1 MLRSADRKALPVR
14 PLTPRRPPPRW
25 RTVLRGVEQ
34 WLLPAECLLCQSP
47 VPARE
52 HDALV
57 CGLCRARWRPLPAPL
72 CARCGE
78 PIAPADDAG
87 RVPEGSPAAPC
98 RICADWPPALARVRS
113 AVRLEG
119 GARDVVHQLKYQG
132 WWRAAEAMALAMRH
146 LEPLTGQVC
155 LIPVPL
161 APRRER
167 DRGYNQSE
175 RLAAALGALIG
186 HPVRTDLVRR
196 VRETSTQTALTPEE
210 RRANVVGAF
219 EAAAD
224 VARVARGHT
233 VVVVDDVFTT
243 GATLLAAAE
252 ALAGAGA
259 TQIEGVTFGRAAG

>member
-1 MLRSADRKALPVR
+1 MLRSADSTPPTVT
-14 PLTPRRPPPRW
+14 PLTPARTQARW
-25 RTVLRGVEQ
+25 RAVLRGVEQ

-57 CGLCRARWRPLPAPL
+57 CGLCRARWRPLPEPL

-78 PIAPADDAG
+78 PVPPADHTARG
-87 RVPEGSPAAPC
+87 TEHSAAVPC
-98 RICADWPPALARVRS
+98 RICAEWPPTLARVRS

-119 GARDVVHQLKYQG
+119 RARDVVHQLKYHG

-146 LEPLTGQVC
+146 LEPLTGQLC

-175 RLAAALGALIG
+175 RLAAALGALSG
-186 HPVRTDLVRR
+186 HPVRTDLLRR

-224 VARVARGHT
+224 VARAAREHT
-233 VVVVDDVFTT
+233 FVVVDDVFTT

-252 ALAGAGA
+252 ALARAGA
-259 TQIEGVTFGRAAG
+259 TRIEGVTFGRAAG

>member
-1 MLRSADRKALPVR
+1 M
-14 PLTPRRPPPRW
+14 
-25 RTVLRGVEQ
+25 
-34 WLLPAECLLCQSP
+34 
-47 VPARE
+47 
-52 HDALV
+52 
-57 CGLCRARWRPLPAPL
+57 
-72 CARCGE
+72 RCGE
-78 PIAPADDAG
+78 PVELTDRADRG
-87 RVPEGSPAAPC
+87 SEGSPATPC

-119 GARDVVHQLKYQG
+119 GARDAVHQLKYQG
-132 WWRAAEAMALAMRH
+132 WWRAAEAMARAMRH

-175 RLAAALGALIG
+175 RLATALGALLR

-196 VRETSTQTALTPEE
+196 VRHTSTQTALTPEE
-210 RRANVVGAF
+210 RRANVTGAF

-224 VARVARGHT
+224 VARVAREHT
-233 VVVVDDVFTT
+233 FVLVDDVFTT
-243 GATLLAAAE
+243 GATLLAVAE

-259 TQIEGVTFGRAAG
+259 TRIEAVTFGRAAG

>member
-1 MLRSADRKALPVR
+1 MLRSADPTPPTVTQ
-14 PLTPRRPPPRW
+14 LTPAPTQSRW

-34 WLLPAECLLCQSP
+34 WLLPAECLLCHSP

-57 CGLCRARWRPLPAPL
+57 CGLCRARWRPLPEPL
-72 CARCGE
+72 CMRCGA
-78 PIAPADDAG
+78 PVAPADGSA
-87 RVPEGSPAAPC
+87 RVTAESAATSC
-98 RICADWPPALARVRS
+98 RICADWPPVLARVRS

-119 GARDVVHQLKYQG
+119 GARDVVHHLKYQG
-132 WWRAAEAMALAMRH
+132 WWRAAGAMALAMRH
-146 LEPLTGQVC
+146 LEPLTGQLC

-175 RLAAALGALIG
+175 RLAAALGALVG
-186 HPVRTDLVRR
+186 QSVRTDLLRR

-219 EAAAD
+219 EAAAG
-224 VARVARGHT
+224 VARVARGQT
-233 VVVVDDVFTT
+233 FVVVDDVFTT

-252 ALAGAGA
+252 ALASAGA
-259 TQIEGVTFGRAAG
+259 TRVEGVTFGRAAG